1 MNKYY
6 FHNLKKSFEKLNSS
20 LIISLL
26 NTFYS
31 LPIIVTGSPE
41 LRTAGRFCL
50 IF

>member
-6 FHNLKKSFEKLNSS
+6 FCNLKKNFEKLNSS

-26 NTFYS
+26 NIFYS
-31 LPIIVTGSPE
+31 LSIIITGSPE
-41 LRTAGRFCL
+41 LRTAGYFCL